1 MNFIKKR
8 NLPELLAPAGSFE
21 HLKAAVAAGADAIY
35 MGGEKFGARAYA
47 HNFSREDMIE
57 ALQFAHFHER
67 KLYLTVNTLM
77 KEKELFEELGDFLFP
92 YYENGLDGVIVQ
104 DIGAVRF
111 IRENF
116 PDLEIHG
123 STQLTVTDFR
133 GAVAAKRMG
142 MTRVVPAR
150 EISLE
155 EIAAIRQNTSLE
167 IECFVHGA
175 LCYCYSGQ
183 CLLSSMIGGRSGNRG
198 QCAQPC
204 RLPYTIEGEKKYY
217 LSPKDICTLDLIP
230 ELAEAGI
237 DSFKIEGR
245 MKKLKNLWVS

>member
-77 KEKELFEELGDFLFP
+77 KEKELFDELGDFLFP

-133 GAVAAKRMG
+133 GAVAAKRM
-142 MTRVVPAR
+142 
-150 EISLE
+150 
-155 EIAAIRQNTSLE
+155 
-167 IECFVHGA
+167 
-175 LCYCYSGQ
+175 
-183 CLLSSMIGGRSGNRG
+183 
-198 QCAQPC
+198 
-204 RLPYTIEGEKKYY
+204 
-217 LSPKDICTLDLIP
+217 
-230 ELAEAGI
+230 
-237 DSFKIEGR
+237 
-245 MKKLKNLWVS
+245 